1 MRVYSQTNSQ
11 ALKPDEQVSFR
22 LVELNRVPF
31 WQASTGRTFPV
42 IAGAEDPPP
51 PDEHSD
57 ETDGAT
63 REDGSTGAQA
73 DPQIARLRSEAAE
86 TRVKLREATA
96 ALDALKAEDQKR
108 KDAEKSEVERLR
120 DQLAET
126 ERKREEAERQHKD
139 AVVRQT
145 VERAAAKAGAADPE
159 DVYALLK
166 PSDFDIDDDGV
177 IKNADKLVDALLK
190 AKPYLVASKG
200 TNGVPATPRANGTR
214 SREGEIKDMQ
224 DELRQSGRY
233 NPL

>member
-1 MRVYSQTNSQ
+1 VYSQTNSQ

-22 LVELNRVPF
+22 LVELNRARF
-31 WQASTGRTFPV
+31 WQASNGRTFPV

-57 ETDGAT
+57 ETDGAPQ
-63 REDGSTGAQA
+63 DGSSAQA
-73 DPQIARLRSEAAE
+73 DPQIARLRSEAAA

-96 ALDALKAEDQKR
+96 ALDALKAEDQRR

-126 ERKREEAERQHKD
+126 ERKREDAERQHRD
-139 AVVRQT
+139 ALVRQAI
-145 VERAAAKAGAADPE
+145 ERAAAKAGAADPE

-177 IKNADKLVDALLK
+177 IKNADKLVDNLLK
-190 AKPYLVASKG
+190 GKPYLVAKG
-200 TNGVPATPRANGTR
+200 TNGVPATPRSNGTR
-214 SREGEIKDMQ
+214 SREGEIKEMQ
-224 DELRQSGRY
+224 EELRQSGRY